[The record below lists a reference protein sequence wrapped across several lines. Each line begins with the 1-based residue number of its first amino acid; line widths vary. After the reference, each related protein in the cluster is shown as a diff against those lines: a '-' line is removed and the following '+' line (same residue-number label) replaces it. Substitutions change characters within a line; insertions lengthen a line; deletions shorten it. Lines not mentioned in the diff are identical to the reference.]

1 MGSCPGEWAVHRR
14 KGPGYLEGREQMGT
28 QCEITRHKVPQV
40 SLLSP
45 REGVRVNVG
54 LGVCEVSRIEE
65 HIGGTE
71 DRSGV

>member
-1 MGSCPGEWAVHRR
+1 
-14 KGPGYLEGREQMGT
+14 MGT
-28 QCEITRHKVPQV
+28 QREITRHKVPRV

-54 LGVCEVSRIEE
+54 LGVCEVSRTEE